1 MSSTTPGKTKSS
13 LPSTQELN
21 SLPAIQIPE
30 NFAPGDS
37 ICVLSAIAPGPQL
50 RLLSH
55 LSVELGCSLP
65 LVLLLLCE
73 WGAYIALHPAPS
85 AGTQPGC
92 LFCSP
97 HGPQD
102 QAVHSLP
109 SALGIEQPA
118 CVPQGI
124 VSGRPPS
131 LSPLRQFPGLTLRPT
146 SVTTQV
152 THPELGGRPHAA
164 LLRLPSGSV
173 SPPAAQGAICAG
185 PPPPPLPPA
194 PPPCP
199 WRQGWPS
206 WHEDQSLHNVH
217 SVRPEADLGGGMD
230 PAKLF
235 ENGQCRFFVAFPGAG
250 DDTAFSRLRSHRCPV
265 RPPGQ
270 LVTSG
275 EKPRESSFLEQT
287 LSGGLAGLG
296 GAAGDHSLRSV
307 QPAKKGSLA
316 PWLVGSGHSRLPLG
330 AAACVVPCHPSR
342 ES

>member
-152 THPELGGRPHAA
+152 THPELEGRPHAA

-185 PPPPPLPPA
+185 PPPPSLPPA
-194 PPPCP
+194 PPHVPGDRVGRLGTRTDLYTTYTLFGL
-199 WRQGWPS
+199 RQTWGEAWTP
-206 WHEDQSLHNVH
+206 QS
-217 SVRPEADLGGGMD
+217 
-230 PAKLF
+230 
-235 ENGQCRFFVAFPGAG
+235 
-250 DDTAFSRLRSHRCPV
+250 
-265 RPPGQ
+265 
-270 LVTSG
+270 
-275 EKPRESSFLEQT
+275 
-287 LSGGLAGLG
+287 
-296 GAAGDHSLRSV
+296 SLRTGSV
-307 QPAKKGSLA
+307 VSLWLSQALEMTQPFLASVPIAALSVLLDSL
-316 PWLVGSGHSRLPLG
+316 LQ
-330 AAACVVPCHPSR
+330 AARS
-342 ES
+342 